1 MQTEQAQSGSLR
13 LGGARADFVAGL
25 GRKVGDLRTAL
36 GRVRASADDFS
47 KREELRRKLH
57 ALASGAKLLKFDAM
71 ERAVL
76 EGLGLI
82 DRTACDQPL
91 ADVDLHGLEMLL
103 EDLPA
108 LAWGENQT
116 KTTPTDAPPKVTTA
130 TYTALVVG
138 PARIAEAL
146 LEPVAEERPTFACE
160 STPDAQAA
168 FDLAKT
174 TLPDLVVLDADLEYA
189 TELVEALM
197 DDATTEGMPLV
208 VIGSFLE
215 AGESSRYVAM
225 GVAKTLTKPTSRDNL
240 RATCESALAARRAP
254 KPGGLPAEPTIAEL
268 SELLA
273 KELHEALV
281 GRVDP
286 ALRGRKVSLGEG
298 NEVLGALW
306 GAITRVRDVVT
317 ARTEGEVKFFGGGP
331 HGALPL
337 GPLSDDAA
345 YAERSRTKKRG
356 AAEDVKLQGRRVV
369 VADDD
374 PAVVWF
380 ISDLLKSA
388 GCIVHEAFDGEQA
401 LEMAYRIS
409 PDLIISDILMPKM
422 DGFSL
427 CRSLRR
433 DVALR
438 DVPVI
443 LLSWKEDLLQRVRE
457 LGAGAAGYVRKET
470 DTRAIL
476 ARVREALRAKAR
488 IEGRL
493 RDDGE
498 VRGRLDGISVRTM
511 LEIVCATRPEAR
523 VTVRDASFSYE
534 VEIRWGAPQRAIR
547 TAGDGTI
554 LRGTRVLA
562 QMLGVGAGRFTVM
575 NSVLDIE
582 AELDGNLASQLAKPI
597 ARARAAVA
605 LLTGAQMTAIERV
618 AFDDSLDDYLRATP
632 EKPRTIAMRLAGG
645 ESPRH
650 LVLSGACEPSL
661 LDDVLTDL
669 AARGLVTGLE
679 GPNEVDLLGPE
690 VERLIAQGDARALYA
705 PRTATP
711 EPSCGV
717 DAKSLCEG
725 SPSPGAIA
733 EAMSA
738 ESPAI
743 EPAEPKA
750 IARRPMD
757 EGTPTADQIVALA
770 EQTVID
776 DTLYGSEEG
785 EVEAPKGE
793 VQEAKVS
800 EEIPVDEASRPLEGT
815 PFVSTVAPKNEAEIA
830 IPKRKTWPLV
840 AFVAATAIVGYAVMH
855 WSQGPA
861 APPPAVESAP
871 PPAATTLRDVIY
883 TPAEIGLPEGQGVLE
898 VNAPEGS
905 TLVVDGTEQAK
916 GANKVPMSA
925 GSHAVR
931 VKPKAGAEKPNEKKS
946 SEDDM
951 CTVQVHAGRVA
962 HVKFR
967 E

>member
-1 MQTEQAQSGSLR
+1 MQTEQAHGSSQNGSLR

-25 GRKVGDLRTAL
+25 GRKVGDLRASL
-36 GRVRASADDFS
+36 GRVRDHADDLQ

-71 ERAVL
+71 ERAIL

-82 DRTACDQPL
+82 DRTAIDAPI

-116 KTTPTDAPPKVTTA
+116 KTTPTEAPPPVQTA

-146 LEPVAEERPTFACE
+146 LEPVASERPTFACE

-168 FDLAKT
+168 YDLAKA
-174 TLPDLVVLDADLEYA
+174 TLPDIVVLDADLDYA
-189 TELVEALM
+189 PELVEALM
-197 DDATTEGMPLV
+197 DDTATEGMPIV
-208 VIGSFLE
+208 VIGSFQE
-215 AGESSRYVAM
+215 AGDSERYVAM
-225 GVAKTLTKPTSRDNL
+225 GVAKTLTKPTNRETL
-240 RATCESALAARRAP
+240 RSTCEATLIARRSS
-254 KPGGLPAEPTIAEL
+254 KPGSLPPDPTITEL
-268 SELLA
+268 GEKLA

-286 ALRGRKVSLGEG
+286 ALRNRRVSIGEG

-306 GAITRVRDVVT
+306 GAIARVRDVVT
-317 ARTEGEVKFFGGGP
+317 ARTDGEVKFFGGGP

-337 GPLSDDAA
+337 APMADDAA
-345 YAERSRTKKRG
+345 FGERSRTKKRG
-356 AAEDVKLQGRRVV
+356 AAEDVKLHGRRVV

-374 PAVVWF
+374 PSIVWF

-388 GCIVHEAFDGEQA
+388 GCVVYEAFDGEQA
-401 LEMAYRIS
+401 LALAYRMS
-409 PDLIISDILMPKM
+409 PDLVISDILMPKL

-427 CRSLRR
+427 CRALRR

-488 IEGRL
+488 IEARL
-493 RDDGE
+493 LDDGE

-534 VEIRWGAPQRAIR
+534 VEIRWGAPQRATR
-547 TAGDGTI
+547 TAGDGTT
-554 LRGTRVLA
+554 LRGSRVLA

-575 NSVLDIE
+575 NSVLEVE
-582 AELDGNLASQLAKPI
+582 AELDGNLASQLEKPI
-597 ARARAAVA
+597 ARARAATS

-632 EKPRTIAMRLAGG
+632 ERPRTVAMRLAGG

-669 AARGLVTGLE
+669 SSRGLVTGLV
-679 GPNEVDLLGPE
+679 GPNEVDLLSNE
-690 VERLIAQGDARALYA
+690 VERLIERGDARAAYA
-705 PRTATP
+705 PRTKTA
-711 EPSCGV
+711 EPPACGN
-717 DAKSLCEG
+717 DEKPLCER

-733 EAMSA
+733 EAMAA
-738 ESPAI
+738 ESPSI
-743 EPAEPKA
+743 EPAQPKL
-750 IARRPMD
+750 IAKRATD

-770 EQTVID
+770 EQTIVE
-776 DTLYGSEEG
+776 DTVYGQEEIEAAP
-785 EVEAPKGE
+785 EVEAP
-793 VQEAKVS
+793 A
-800 EEIPVDEASRPLEGT
+800 EIPVDEASRPVEGT
-815 PFVSTVAPKNEAEIA
+815 PLASIVTTKPEGEMEL
-830 IPKRKTWPLV
+830 PKRKIWPIV
-840 AFVAATAIVGYAVMH
+840 AFVAATAIVAYAVVH
-855 WSQGPA
+855 WTQTPTGA
-861 APPPAVESAP
+861 QKAVETAPPP
-871 PPAATTLRDVIY
+871 PAETARDIIY
-883 TPAEIGLPEGQGVLE
+883 TPAELGLPPGQGVLE

-905 TLVVDGTEQAK
+905 TVVVDGAEQPK
-916 GANKVPMSA
+916 GTTKVPMTA
-925 GSHAVR
+925 GTHAVR
-931 VKPKAGAEKPNEKKS
+931 VKQPKPAATAEKKTTD
-946 SEDDM
+946 DDM
-951 CTVQVHAGRVA
+951 CSVQVHAGRVA
-962 HVKFR
+962 HVKFA